1 MDQVSILW
9 VDDEIDLLKPHIIFL
24 EQKGYQVDTVNNGSD
39 AVDLVIENPYDIIFL
54 DENMPGISG
63 LETLNL
69 IKDRKPNLPVVM
81 ITKSEEEHI
90 MEDAIGA
97 KISDYLIKPVN
108 PKQIL
113 LSVKKNLDNNR
124 IVSEKTTSNYQQEF
138 RKIAMD
144 LNDLRDYSSW
154 VEMYKTLTRW
164 ELKLDALSDNSM
176 QEVLAMQKKEANS
189 LFSRFVQKNYEDWIT
204 NPDDAPVLSH
214 RMMKE
219 FVLPHCK
226 EGSKPVVFIVI
237 DNLRLDQWKLIE
249 QDLSPLF
256 RVKQE
261 ETFFSILPTATHYA
275 RNALFAGLMPLEISK
290 KYPKL
295 WSNENDEGSKN
306 QHEKEFLEEQLK
318 RVGMNIKLQYHKVVQ
333 QQQGKKLVDNYKNL
347 LQADLSV
354 LVFNFVDMLSHAK
367 TEMKVIRELADDD
380 KAYRS
385 LTQTWFKNSALF
397 ELFQLL
403 AKEDVKIVVSTD
415 HGTINVSD
423 AIKVVG
429 DRNTNTN
436 LRYKTGKNLSFNE
449 KEVYA
454 VKNPEQI
461 HLPKEHVSSSFIFAL
476 EDQFFA
482 YPNNY
487 NHYVKYYK
495 DTFQHGGISLEE
507 MIVPVAILE
516 GK

>member
-1 MDQVSILW
+1 
-9 VDDEIDLLKPHIIFL
+9 
-24 EQKGYQVDTVNNGSD
+24 
-39 AVDLVIENPYDIIFL
+39 
-54 DENMPGISG
+54 
-63 LETLNL
+63 
-69 IKDRKPNLPVVM
+69 
-81 ITKSEEEHI
+81 
-90 MEDAIGA
+90 
-97 KISDYLIKPVN
+97 
-108 PKQIL
+108 
-113 LSVKKNLDNNR
+113 
-124 IVSEKTTSNYQQEF
+124 
-138 RKIAMD
+138 
-144 LNDLRDYSSW
+144 
-154 VEMYKTLTRW
+154 
-164 ELKLDALSDNSM
+164 
-176 QEVLAMQKKEANS
+176 
-189 LFSRFVQKNYEDWIT
+189 
-204 NPDDAPVLSH
+204 
-214 RMMKE
+214 
-219 FVLPHCK
+219 
-226 EGSKPVVFIVI
+226 
-237 DNLRLDQWKLIE
+237 
-249 QDLSPLF
+249 
-256 RVKQE
+256 
-261 ETFFSILPTATHYA
+261 
-275 RNALFAGLMPLEISK
+275 MPLEISK

-516 GK
+516 GKWKQ